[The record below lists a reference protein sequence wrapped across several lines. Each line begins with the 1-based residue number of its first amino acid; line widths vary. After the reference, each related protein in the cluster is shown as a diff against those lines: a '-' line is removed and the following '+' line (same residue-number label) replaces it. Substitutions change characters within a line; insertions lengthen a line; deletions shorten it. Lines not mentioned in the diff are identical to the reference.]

1 MADIGNAY
9 LNAKTE
15 ERVYAIAGAEFGD
28 DKEGKIAIIVQALY
42 GLKSSG
48 ATWRAHFASTLRDI
62 GFIPSY
68 ADPDMW
74 YREATSEENMDHYEY
89 ILVDVDDILCI
100 AKDPGKIINSFTEL
114 PYLYHLKDVGPLT
127 RYLGAEI
134 G

>member
-1 MADIGNAY
+1 
-9 LNAKTE
+9 
-15 ERVYAIAGAEFGD
+15 
-28 DKEGKIAIIVQALY
+28 
-42 GLKSSG
+42 
-48 ATWRAHFASTLRDI
+48 
-62 GFIPSY
+62 
-68 ADPDMW
+68 MW

-100 AKDPGKIINSFTEL
+100 AKDPGKIINSFTEP